1 MILSFLSLLG
11 SLGMFL
17 YGMKIM
23 SESLQKLS
31 GDTLRSIMQTMTGNR
46 FSGLGTGFAVTCMV
60 QSSSASTVMMVSF
73 VNAGLLSLSGA
84 IAMILG
90 ANLGTTTTFWIVSLF
105 GFKFSISAI
114 TLPMIGVALP
124 LIFAKRPKL
133 RNSGEFLVGVGLLFL
148 GLNFLKESV
157 PDVQSN
163 PEALKFITSFTGHG
177 ILSMLAFV
185 VFGTLLTITVQSS
198 SVAGAIT
205 LTMAANGWIDYPSA
219 CAIIL
224 GENIGTTITANLA
237 AVGGTVNAKRA
248 ARAHLLFNLI
258 GVVWAMALFVPF
270 SRLVLGMLQPDLH
283 AVSGKLV
290 DPRGDLPVLM
300 ATFHTLFNVIN
311 IGLMI
316 GFVKVLERW
325 VVRWVK
331 EPSGAPL
338 LAPVRNPH
346 MTYES
351 AFVPRTGE
359 LSLAEAERD
368 VDRMG
373 ELTRRLLMLFANV
386 YEDPGEDPSSHVT
399 EAKRMEQESDVLSF
413 ETTAYLLRC
422 SSSGISRSSIDR
434 VTAMMRVLAEL
445 EEICDSGYRLVML
458 AERKHR
464 KNRHLPDDTL
474 NQVREFAQV
483 VLRFMEFYNSRFH
496 HPVEAR
502 DMETAYQMENFIDSF
517 RKKLRKESL
526 LRIKD
531 SGKNVKAEMLY
542 IDILNNMESIGNHAI
557 NILQAL
563 RHVED

>member
-17 YGMKIM
+17 FGMKIM

-31 GDTLRSIMQTMTGNR
+31 GDKLRSVMQTMTGNR
-46 FSGLGTGFAVTCMV
+46 FSGLATGFSVTCMV

-73 VNAGLLSLSGA
+73 VNAGLLTLSGA

-114 TLPMIGVALP
+114 TLPLIGVALP

-133 RNSGEFLVGVGLLFL
+133 RNLGEFLVGVGLLFL
-148 GLNFLKESV
+148 GLDFLKDSV

-163 PEALKFITSFTGHG
+163 PEALAFIRSFTGHG
-177 ILSMLAFV
+177 VLSMLAFA
-185 VFGTLLTITVQSS
+185 VFGTLLTIMVQSS

-205 LTMAANGWIDYPSA
+205 LTMAANGWIDYASA

-237 AVGGTVNAKRA
+237 AVGGTLNAKRA
-248 ARAHLLFNLI
+248 ARAHLLFNVL
-258 GVVWAMALFVPF
+258 GVVWAMVLFVPF
-270 SRLVLGMLQPDLH
+270 SRLVLWMLQPELH
-283 AVSGKLV
+283 AGTGELV
-290 DPRGDLPVLM
+290 NPRAELPVLM
-300 ATFHTLFNVIN
+300 ATFHTLFNLLN
-311 IGLMI
+311 IALMI

-325 VVRWVK
+325 VVRLVK
-331 EPSGAPL
+331 EPSGPSVL
-338 LAPVRNPH
+338 EPVKNSH

-351 AFVPRTGE
+351 AFVPNTGE

-373 ELTRRLLMLFANV
+373 ELTRQLLMLFTAV
-386 YEDPGEDPSSHVT
+386 YEDPGDDPAGRVV
-399 EAKRMEQESDVLSF
+399 EAKRLEQESDVMSF

-422 SSSGISRSSIDR
+422 SSSGISRASIDR
-434 VTAMMRVLAEL
+434 ITAMMRVLAEL
-445 EEICDSGYRLVML
+445 EEICDCGYRLVML

-464 KNRHLPDDTL
+464 KNRQLPDETL
-474 NQVREFAQV
+474 GQVREFARV

-496 HPVEAR
+496 HAVEAR
-502 DMETAYQMENFIDSF
+502 DMETAYQMENFIDGF
-517 RKKLRKESL
+517 RKSLRKESM

-531 SGKNVKAEMLY
+531 SGENVKAEMLY